1 MTTIILQLAAGT
13 PQVLLAIIVVLA
25 ITFLLALTIA
35 TRGTGPTE
43 RAAVLRAFAQLIPL
57 RRR

>member
-13 PQVLLAIIVVLA
+13 PQVLLAAVVVLA
-25 ITFLLALTIA
+25 VTFLLALVIA
-35 TRGTGPTE
+35 TRGTGPAE
-43 RAAVLRAFAQLIPL
+43 RAAVLRALAQLIPL